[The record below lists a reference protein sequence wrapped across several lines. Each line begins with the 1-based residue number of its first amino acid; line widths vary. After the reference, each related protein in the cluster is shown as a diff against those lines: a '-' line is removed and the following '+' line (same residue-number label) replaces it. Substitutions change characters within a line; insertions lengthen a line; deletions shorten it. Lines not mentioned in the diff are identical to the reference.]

1 MGLKLTNNAISLL
14 AGSINSTDTEINL
27 IPGDGAMFPE
37 LASGDWFPATIV
49 SGTGELEIVRV
60 TARSVDTLT
69 IVRAQENTIARSF
82 NASDRV
88 ELRLTAAVIAA
99 ITADIGE
106 INDGIETINS
116 DIDAINAGIA
126 LLLPPGAGPIPW
138 TRASEPSGW
147 IFCDGRILLPASPY
161 AALRS
166 AYIADG
172 FPFGDDGS
180 GNPRI
185 PDMRGRVPAGL
196 DNMGG
201 TAANRVT
208 AGGSGIAGSTLGA
221 AGGAETHTLTSAE
234 MPAHAHGVNDPGH
247 AHSVYDPSHTHSQ
260 SGAGSDGLMGRMTSG
275 GAYTI
280 SGGGPA
286 NGWGFVGIDYAYTG
300 IGIYNAYTGLSIQ
313 DAGGGGAHNNV
324 QPTLMLNYLLKT

>member
-126 LLLPPGAGPIPW
+126 LLLPPGTGPIPW
-138 TRASEPSGW
+138 SLPSEPTGW
-147 IFCDGRILLPASPY
+147 IFCDGRTLTSGTPY
-161 AALRS
+161 TALRS
-166 AYIADG
+166 AYIAAG
-172 FPFGDDGS
+172 FPFGQDGS
-180 GNPRI
+180 GNPKI
-185 PDMRGRVPAGL
+185 PDMRGRVAAGL
-196 DNMGG
+196 DNM
-201 TAANRVT
+201 
-208 AGGSGIAGSTLGA
+208 SSGA
-221 AGGAETHTLTSAE
+221 AGRLTGATIGAGLGAQTHTLTWAE
-234 MPAHAHGVNDPGH
+234 MPTHAHGVNDPTH
-247 AHSVYDPSHTHSQ
+247 AHGAWQDGHTHEVSGVATGRAAGGYYISTVSGGYENRIPVFPNSSSSNSPTS
-260 SGAGSDGLMGRMTSG
+260 SGASANGVYVG
-275 GAYTI
+275 GAYT
-280 SGGGPA
+280 
-286 NGWGFVGIDYAYTG
+286 GI
-300 IGIYNAYTGLSIQ
+300 SIQ
-313 DAGGGGAHNNV
+313 NAGSGGAHNNV
-324 QPTLMLNYLLKT
+324 QPTLVTNYILKV